1 MKKIIVSSLLLMLGI
16 QIMSAQTFTV
26 ANKPEDAGMS
36 ASRLDKIDKA
46 IQDAITKQQVPGM
59 VAFVARNGKIV
70 YYKAFGLSNT
80 ESKTVLKRDDIFRIA
95 SQSKAIASLAA
106 MILWEEGK
114 FQLDDAVSKY
124 LPEFKNPKVLLKFNP
139 ADSTYTTQPAKGEIT
154 IRQLFTHTSGLDYA
168 GIGTNEFKA
177 IYAKA
182 KVSSGIGNHQSTI
195 GEKMRILGGLPL
207 KHNPGEQY
215 TYGLN
220 LDVMGYLVEVLSG
233 MPFDKFLKT
242 RIFEPLGMN
251 DTYFY
256 LPTEK
261 QNRLVALHQSKSGT
275 YSPIKTKIFDGV
287 DPNYPNLNGT
297 YFSGGA
303 GLNSTI
309 EDYAKFLQ
317 LFINNGAVNGTHLIS
332 RKTVELILTNQ
343 IQSPIN
349 AQLGLGFGLET
360 DGNDYK
366 SVVSKGSF
374 SWGGAFTTNYWGDPQ
389 EKIVALIYTNIY
401 ASDAGDVV
409 SKFKTLVYSAI
420 ID

>member
-168 GIGTNEFKA
+168 GIGSNEFKA

-182 KVSSGIGNHQSTI
+182 KVPSGIGNHQSTI